1 MQNSLESIE
10 QIADSTKREF
20 IKKFGGYAASAPLTG
35 FILMAPGSSIAHA
48 ASCSTCPP
56 YASRREQRQ
65 IFKNQR
71 QDLRNKKASFK
82 ADGTWSE
89 NKVAWKAEKQEWK
102 AAKKEWKNSL

>member
-1 MQNSLESIE
+1 MQDSIENIE

-35 FILMAPGSSIAHA
+35 FILMAPSSSRAHA
-48 ASCSTCPP
+48 ASGTGN
-56 YASRREQRQ
+56 ASKKEQRQ
-65 IFKNQR
+65 IFRSQI
-71 QDLRNKKASFK
+71 QDLRDRKASYK

-102 AAKKEWKNSL
+102 AAKKEWKSSL